1 VSSDAVAAVAEAAA
15 FRPTGKLDLLRLRHV
30 PLDQLL
36 GGPRYEQRAL
46 ERLSAATPTDVVVVG
61 ARGSGKS
68 SFTTWVS
75 AQMPDGFV
83 AIRLPVSAHPDPTDT
98 AEALKLALSTIL
110 DVVQLDADIRE
121 ELHRERAD
129 TRTALREPTGLTGG
143 KLGGGAIPVQ
153 VNIEIGSLR
162 QEFLQNRL
170 AGEYLGGVNRAVA
183 ILRSQGITPVFV
195 MDDTEAIV
203 GGPDEPAIVEGFF
216 IGPLHA
222 FVQEIGAPCLVAVQ
236 THLATGA
243 AYSRLAA
250 GMEAIEIPHIRA
262 RARETLAR
270 ILERCLVVADFSMGL
285 IEVVA
290 DDALDGLVQFYD
302 DVGGDLRKTLAAAHG
317 AAEDASDMR
326 AERITASHIRVGA
339 DQWR

>member
-15 FRPTGKLDLLRLRHV
+15 FRSTGKLDLLRLRHV
-30 PLDQLL
+30 PLDDLL
-36 GGPRYEQRAL
+36 GRPRYEHRAI
-46 ERLSAATPTDVVVVG
+46 ERLTAPTPTDVVVVG

-98 AEALKLALSTIL
+98 AEVLKLALSAIL
-110 DVVQLDADIRE
+110 DVVELDANTRE

-129 TRTALREPTGLTGG
+129 ARTAIREPIGLTGG

-162 QEFLQNRL
+162 QEFLENKL

-203 GGPDEPAIVEGFF
+203 GGPDEPAVVEGFF
-216 IGPLHA
+216 TGPLHA
-222 FVQEIGAPCLVAVQ
+222 FVQEIPAPCLVAVQ
-236 THLATGA
+236 THLAAGP
-243 AYSRLAA
+243 AYTRLAA

-262 RARETLAR
+262 EARDTLCQ
-270 ILERCLVVADFSMGL
+270 ILERCLVVGRFSFGL
-285 IEVVA
+285 DEVLA

-317 AAEDASDMR
+317 AAEEASDMR
-326 AERITASHIRVGA
+326 AEHIKATHIRVGA